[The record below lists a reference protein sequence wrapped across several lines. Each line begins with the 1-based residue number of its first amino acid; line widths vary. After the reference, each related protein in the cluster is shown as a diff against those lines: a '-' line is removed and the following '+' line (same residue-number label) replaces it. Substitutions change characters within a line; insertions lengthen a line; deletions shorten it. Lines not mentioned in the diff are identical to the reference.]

1 MSYTRRTEC
10 ACVPVFDKIEA
21 PTGRWRPWGVI
32 RVGALKA
39 WAGVVGAV
47 CVGLMLA
54 FAGSDGTSRA
64 AGIPVFA
71 LCVAGAFAV
80 QWLAFVPAYLLR
92 TERFFDAV
100 GAATF
105 LALAC
110 AALATTGTVDLRAA
124 VIGVL
129 VGVWALRLGVFLA
142 VRVHRTGGDRR
153 FDAIKP
159 DFAVFLMTWTLQ
171 GVWVVVSLG
180 PGLAAIASTARA
192 PADGFL
198 VAGVVLWV
206 AGFVVEVVADE
217 QKRRFRRRP
226 ENAGRFIDTGLWAWS
241 QHPNYL
247 GEIVLWCGIA
257 VAAFPALQGWQYATL
272 VSPVFVWLLLTRISG
287 VRMLDA
293 TALQR
298 WKDDPA
304 YARYRAATPTLIPRP
319 PRRE

>member
-1 MSYTRRTEC
+1 M
-10 ACVPVFDKIEA
+10 
-21 PTGRWRPWGVI
+21 
-32 RVGALKA
+32 KA
-39 WAGVVGAV
+39 WAAIVGAV
-47 CVGLMLA
+47 CIGVFFA
-54 FAGSDGTSRA
+54 FAGADGGSRA
-64 AGIPVFA
+64 YGVPVFA
-71 LCVAGAFAV
+71 LCVAGAFMV
-80 QWLAFVPAYLLR
+80 QWIAFVPAHLLA

-105 LALAC
+105 LSLTGLALAS
-110 AALATTGTVDLRAA
+110 AGSLDARAVVIAT
-124 VIGVL
+124 L
-129 VGVWALRLGVFLA
+129 VAIWALRLGVFLA
-142 VRVHRTGGDRR
+142 VRVHRAGGDKR

-180 PGLAAIASTARA
+180 PALAAITSTSRA

-198 VAGVVLWV
+198 AAGVALWV
-206 AGFVVEVVADE
+206 VGFLVEVVADE
-217 QKRRFRRRP
+217 QKRRFRRRA
-226 ENAGRFIDTGLWAWS
+226 ENAGRFIDTGLWSWS

-257 VAAFPALQGWQYATL
+257 VAAWPVLRGWQYATL

-293 TALQR
+293 AARRR

-304 YARYRAATPTLIPRP
+304 YAGYRARTPTLIPRI
-319 PRRE
+319 PRPG